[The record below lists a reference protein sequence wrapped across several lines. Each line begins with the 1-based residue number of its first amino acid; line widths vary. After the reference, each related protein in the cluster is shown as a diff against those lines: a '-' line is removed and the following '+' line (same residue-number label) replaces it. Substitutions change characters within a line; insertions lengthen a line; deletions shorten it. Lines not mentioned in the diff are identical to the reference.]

1 MNKKLM
7 DLLGKLINLQIDYVE
22 LSCFGVEDPE
32 RGKICQI
39 CGFPFDK
46 KYREKC
52 VIQTHD
58 QIMELWIECLP
69 KRESFHTSFNGGYTH
84 GTDLHN
90 AQLEAF
96 HHGMDTVFNVLD
108 QAQNKEG

>member
-7 DLLGKLINLQIDYVE
+7 DLLGKLINLPIDYVE

-58 QIMELWIECLP
+58 QIIELWKP
-69 KRESFHTSFNGGYTH
+69 KKKEVEDFLSNYRITGIHPRYHYDNEEWKQVRDYILT
-84 GTDLHN
+84 
-90 AQLEAF
+90 
-96 HHGMDTVFNVLD
+96 
-108 QAQNKEG
+108 QAQKKEG